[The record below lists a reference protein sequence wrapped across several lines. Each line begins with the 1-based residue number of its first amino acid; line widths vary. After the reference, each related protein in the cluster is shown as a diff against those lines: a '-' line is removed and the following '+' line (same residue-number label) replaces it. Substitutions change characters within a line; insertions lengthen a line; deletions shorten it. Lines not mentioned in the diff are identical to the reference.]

1 MAAGMQ
7 LSPRPPMA
15 QHLGIEGREAACL
28 GFNLQEKTTGLFKRQ
43 VVVKLALDCWMQW
56 ETGTGEAP
64 RGGWVVR
71 WVCVGVAIAAAS
83 GSKCPGKTSGVKTC
97 LGLGRCRSQHSVP
110 STSQRDLRLQELPK
124 ELNLSPNA

>member
-1 MAAGMQ
+1 MAAGVQ
-7 LSPRPPMA
+7 LSARPPLA
-15 QHLGIEGREAACL
+15 QHLGM
-28 GFNLQEKTTGLFKRQ
+28 QEKTRVLFKRQ

-56 ETGTGEAP
+56 ETGTGEVP
-64 RGGWVVR
+64 REGWAVR

-124 ELNLSPNA
+124 ELNLSPNT